1 MAKISFSLLTKYS
14 LWEDIITHFDRVN
27 KLVLRFAIE
36 IVTKQSVS
44 PVPNKLDE
52 GLKSR
57 HDVLPKWLFCQNGN
71 FISKL
76 DEKFCCHKAAEY
88 CSQSRLSQIS
98 LMKVSKVGMMC
109 CQNDYFVK
117 RENKKICHDG
127 WRYLSP
133 TGIFLAENPFS
144 FWCLI
149 NSLDTPNTKIELKVC
164 FGKKSIIFAEH
175 VWGSACGTS

>member
-57 HDVLPKWLFCQNGN
+57 YDVLPK
-71 FISKL
+71 
-76 DEKFCCHKAAEY
+76 
-88 CSQSRLSQIS
+88 
-98 LMKVSKVGMMC
+98 
-109 CQNDYFVK
+109 
-117 RENKKICHDG
+117 
-127 WRYLSP
+127 
-133 TGIFLAENPFS
+133 
-144 FWCLI
+144 
-149 NSLDTPNTKIELKVC
+149 
-164 FGKKSIIFAEH
+164 
-175 VWGSACGTS
+175 